1 MKLKKIQAED
11 WEAGTCAVYAV
22 VGREDIQLTKVRERY
37 HYNGR
42 DGWGHYGSREVWMCE
57 SPPEWRHL
65 KERTRTELVNQIQ
78 TRLEED
84 DSL

>member
-11 WEAGTCAVYAV
+11 WEAGTSAKYAV
-22 VGREDIQLTKVRERY
+22 VGHEHIQIQKVRERY

-42 DGWGHYGSREVWMCE
+42 DGWGHYGSREVWKCE
-57 SPPEWRHL
+57 GTPEWRHL
-65 KERTRTELVNQIQ
+65 KGRTRTELVNQIQ

>member
-11 WEAGTCAVYAV
+11 WEAGTYAVYAV
-22 VGREDIQLTKVRERY
+22 VGREDIQLTKVSERY
-37 HYNGR
+37 HYHDR
-42 DGWGHYGSREVWMCE
+42 HGWGQYGSREVWKCE
-57 SPPEWRHL
+57 GVPAWIHL
-65 KERTRTELVNQIQ
+65 KGRTRTELVNQIQ